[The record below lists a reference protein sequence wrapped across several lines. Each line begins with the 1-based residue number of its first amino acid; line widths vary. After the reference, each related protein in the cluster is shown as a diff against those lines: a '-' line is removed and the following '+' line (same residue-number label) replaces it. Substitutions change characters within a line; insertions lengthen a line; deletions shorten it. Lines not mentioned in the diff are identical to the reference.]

1 MARGVNK
8 VILVGTLG
16 RDPELRR
23 SNNSAVTN
31 ISIATSES
39 WKNKQG
45 EKQESTE
52 WHNVVFFGKLAEVA
66 GEWLNKGM
74 LVYIEGKL
82 KTEKYTDKQG
92 VEKYTTKIYAS
103 DMKMMG
109 GGSNNAKDQSNNQAD
124 NFNDSDDLPF

>member
-92 VEKYTTKIYAS
+92 VEKYATKIHAS

-109 GGSNNAKDQSNNQAD
+109 GGSNNAKDQSNDQAAFD
-124 NFNDSDDLPF
+124 QSDDDLPF